1 MTDPQR
7 PKDLD
12 EETEPGQEL
21 DERRAVTREERVRT
35 AEEELPYIDD
45 RVSKVW
51 VALIVAVFAG
61 ILLFGV
67 LFGRAG
73 MLTTT
78 PSPTATPIPS
88 PSPTATATT
97 PPTPSPVSSPTPEV
111 SPSPESS
118 PSPAGSPSPTGSP
131 SPAGSP
137 TATPGST

>member
-7 PKDLD
+7 PKDVD
-12 EETEPGQEL
+12 EAAEPGQEI
-21 DERRAVTREERVRT
+21 DERRAAIREQRGRT

-45 RVSKVW
+45 RATKVW

-78 PSPTATPIPS
+78 PSPTPTPIPS

-97 PPTPSPVSSPTPEV
+97 PPTPSPESSPTPEV
-111 SPSPESS
+111 SPSPEAS
-118 PSPAGSPSPTGSP
+118 PSPAGSPSPEVSP